1 MEIRRINHDT
11 AAEGQGVVI
20 VIDVIR
26 AFSVAAY
33 AFAGGARELWLVRQV
48 EEALALR
55 EREPLALLAGE
66 VNGRQIPGFNFSNSP
81 AEMARTQV
89 EGRLIIQRT
98 GAGTRGAVSAINAHR
113 LLVCSLVNARATAT
127 YAGRLAE
134 DCGEVISL
142 YPTATIPDEESF
154 PNEDEFCA
162 DYIAAL
168 LWQSPD
174 ADSVLSSNIEL
185 LRRAG
190 RFEFFMRGYS
200 DCPPED
206 VPAVLDVNRFAF
218 AMAGTRHLWRGI
230 DYVSI
235 RRVDDTQTISTIP
248 AHLEP

>member
-1 MEIRRINHDT
+1 MEIHRINHDT
-11 AAEGQGVVI
+11 ATEGHGVVV

-66 VNGRQIPGFNFSNSP
+66 VNGRQIPGFDFSNSP
-81 AEMARTQV
+81 AEMARAQV
-89 EGRLIIQRT
+89 QGHLIIQRT
-98 GAGTRGAVSAINAHR
+98 GAGTRGAVSAVNAAQ
-113 LLVCSLVNARATAT
+113 LLVGSLVNARATAA

-134 DCGEVISL
+134 ETGKVIFL
-142 YPTATIPDEESF
+142 YPTATIPDEDGF
-154 PNEDEFCA
+154 PNEDDFCA

-168 LWQSPD
+168 LLQSPD
-174 ADSVLSSNIEL
+174 ADTVLSGQIEL

-190 RFEFFMRGYS
+190 RFEFFMRGYP
-200 DCPPED
+200 DCPAED
-206 VPAVLDVNRFAF
+206 VPAVLDINRFAF
-218 AMAGTRHLWRGI
+218 AMVGTRHLWNGI

-235 RRVDDTQTISTIP
+235 RRVDGTQTIP
-248 AHLEP
+248 GRPEP